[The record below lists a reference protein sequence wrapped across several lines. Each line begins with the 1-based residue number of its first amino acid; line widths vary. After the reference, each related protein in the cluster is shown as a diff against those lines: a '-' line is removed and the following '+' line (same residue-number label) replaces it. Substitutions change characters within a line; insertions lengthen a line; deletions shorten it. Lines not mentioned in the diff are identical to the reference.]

1 MKQSG
6 LKDYFADDYYNIF
19 DTTSFIIFTC
29 YFVMRIYD
37 PIAMLVG
44 TNTDVGSANPI
55 PVTLK
60 LMITIA
66 FNFLILCS
74 IVIKCFFYLRV
85 NPKFGL

>member
-19 DTTSFIIFTC
+19 DTTSFIIYTT
-29 YFVMRIYD
+29 YFVMRIYN
-37 PIAMLVG
+37 PSPMMVG
-44 TNTDVGSANPI
+44 VNTISGDLEIKVDNFLM
-55 PVTLK
+55 VT
-60 LMITIA
+60 IG

>member
-6 LKDYFADDYYNIF
+6 IKDYFGDDYYNIF
-19 DTTSFIIFTC
+19 DTSSFIIFTT
-29 YFVMRIYD
+29 YFVMRIYN
-37 PIAMLVG
+37 PKPMLVG
-44 TNTDVGSANPI
+44 STVVDSIAVDST
-55 PVTLK
+55 